1 MDISLDWLL
10 ALIALPKIGLPAIFI
25 ISFISATLV
34 PTGSEPAVF
43 AYIKLNPDML
53 WPAIIVATIGNVA
66 GGMVDWWMGYAA
78 KLAMFK
84 LRSNQARRQAAKRKY
99 KHRRLSIWIRRH
111 GPRILLLSWLPGI
124 GDPLC
129 VAAGWL
135 RLPWKSCLIYMTI
148 GKFVRYVTMTM
159 LLLAI
164 PNSFWTELWNR
175 LG

>member
-1 MDISLDWLL
+1 MEISLDWLL
-10 ALIALPKIGLPAIFI
+10 TLIALPKVGLPAIFV

-78 KLAMFK
+78 KLAIFK
-84 LRSNQARRQAAKRKY
+84 LRSHSARRHASKRKNKY
-99 KHRRLSIWIRRH
+99 RRLSIWMRRH
-111 GPRILLLSWLPGI
+111 GPKILLLSWLPVI

-129 VAAGWL
+129 VVAGWL
-135 RLPWKSCLIYMTI
+135 RLPWKPCLIYMTV
-148 GKFVRYVTMTM
+148 GKFIRYVTMTL

-164 PNSFWTELWNR
+164 PNSFWTELWNK